1 MVRHGQREGN
11 QKAEGD
17 HSRQRKLHMQEKRG
31 SKNLACLRNK
41 EDQHACIIGKRL
53 ETGRGQIRLLKAIV
67 SNWIFILNATGSP

>member
-17 HSRQRKLHMQEKRG
+17 HSRQRKLYMQEKRG

-41 EDQHACIIGKRL
+41 EDQHACSLLERGWRQAGVRL
-53 ETGRGQIRLLKAIV
+53 
-67 SNWIFILNATGSP
+67 GS